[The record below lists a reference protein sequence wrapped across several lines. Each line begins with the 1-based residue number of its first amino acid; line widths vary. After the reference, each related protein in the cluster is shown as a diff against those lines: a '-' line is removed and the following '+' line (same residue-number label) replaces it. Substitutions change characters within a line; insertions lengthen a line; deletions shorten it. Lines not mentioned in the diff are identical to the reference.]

1 MAEEINCHGATKS
14 VMFHCGV
21 VEGFYGKPWTT
32 EQRSHLFRQ
41 LKKLGMNTYLYAPK
55 DDLKHRAEWRI
66 RYTCEEAGKEDYM
79 RVLRPNLICSRVATL
94 LDLCCR

>member
-1 MAEEINCHGATKS
+1 MAEEVNCHGETNS
-14 VMFHCGV
+14 VMSDKFLCGV

-66 RYTCEEAGKEDYM
+66 RYTQEETGMCDGG
-79 RVLRPNLICSRVATL
+79 VIHTI
-94 LDLCCR
+94 